1 MNIMM
6 KTLLSA
12 AALTAFTGVAHAG
25 NQECDTSTGTSSCK
39 DSIPI
44 ELTVA
49 KKCVLRA
56 DDKITVSA
64 SGGSSTASGTGSFW
78 VGANADYNLLV
89 NTTNHAGLGPNASF
103 LKGTGANTTTIP
115 TTVTTTR
122 SGGPSIN
129 LGEAKTGEPMAL
141 STMNQY
147 DVKVLTGTIGNV
159 KADTYS
165 DLYTI
170 NVYF

>member
-12 AALTAFTGVAHAG
+12 AALTAFTGIAHAG
-25 NQECDTSTGTSSCK
+25 GSQECDTSTGTSSCK

-56 DDKITVSA
+56 DDKITVDSKT
-64 SGGSSTASGTGSFW
+64 GVGTGSFW

-89 NTTNHAGLGPNASF
+89 NTNNHTGLGIDESF
-103 LKGTGANTTTIP
+103 LKGSGGNTTTIP
-115 TTVTTTR
+115 TTVTTKRGTT
-122 SGGPSIN
+122 SIN
-129 LGEAKTGEPMAL
+129 LGVAKTGEPMAL

-147 DVKVLTGTIGNV
+147 NVKVQTGPMGSV
-159 KADTYS
+159 PADTYS